1 MKINNNAAGLNQ
13 LENKKSSKTDLAS
26 RIEESRANS
35 KSAKS
40 SGLTGGSKVDVSEKA
55 LLMQKATE
63 IAKKS
68 DDMDEA
74 KIARFQKLIDEG
86 KYNVDASAV
95 ADKLVDEHLLMP

>member
-1 MKINNNAAGLNQ
+1 MFQ
-13 LENKKSSKTDLAS
+13 KKLIDA
-26 RIEESRANS
+26 
-35 KSAKS
+35 
-40 SGLTGGSKVDVSEKA
+40 
-55 LLMQKATE
+55 KATE

-86 KYNVDASAV
+86 KYICDASAV